1 MSESQAATSTSTL
14 AIDTV
19 SSSST
24 FSLNDASPGTVRAN
38 DTATATSAVV
48 ATSPAMNPGNG
59 EAINGGSAAS
69 SGSANVGAIV
79 GGVIGGVALLVIVA
93 GFLWYKRR
101 KAGKAAGR
109 MEGGVDSRGSNGH
122 APDTQFLMAAEG
134 STAEPN
140 KTGNM
145 THAHGQLPPITTNAS
160 IVGASRESLQS
171 QQSIHQSFQLHDV
184 PAHHVHTVQAD
195 QRIIITEHQG
205 VVSSAPVSQL
215 GQRSDS
221 IVSPQVKMA
230 AETWRA
236 TANDGG
242 GIRSPVL
249 AAPPVIPPAPLY
261 GTALL
266 DVPVGLDNRSL
277 SLDVTMQSHN
287 VGFDTAAR
295 IARKR
300 QYMDH
305 MSIYSEIS
313 NRSDSENSVVGKRRL
328 RMPFV
333 QNEADV
339 PLPIR
344 SLPGHAIKWRIR
356 FRRRKVVTYAWLFFG
371 KSKIQP
377 IGKSKIQPKNLT
389 RHTNAHL
396 PSAAMFLKYMRNIS
410 SPAAEESKQME
421 MRYVWSSVIRVYF
434 ESGTASDCRKAVQDL
449 NMRRFDVA
457 EAAAERALS
466 APDLPV
472 QQERESGESGHELA
486 SAPNNTKSKWASFV
500 DKDASD
506 HDSDDGHVSISS
518 RPQEPLLVFNHP
530 SDRARTTSKRK
541 LSKQAAKSE
550 DLDVSDKRP
559 SKRLFGKLTKSTP
572 QPAKDFE
579 GLHRGF
585 SDTNETRARDVPF
598 TATMRS
604 TSIPPVMK
612 QQPQSQTILA
622 NRAENRADVR
632 KPAYKIPAKG
642 NSRWNMFV
650 DEEDDDEE

>member
-1 MSESQAATSTSTL
+1 MSESQVATSTSTL

-93 GFLWYKRR
+93 GFLWYKRK

-242 GIRSPVL
+242 GIQSPVL

-313 NRSDSENSVVGKRRL
+313 NRSDSENSVRL

-333 QNEADV
+333 QNEDDV
-339 PLPIR
+339 PLPVRTCLVTR
-344 SLPGHAIKWRIR
+344 SYGESDSGVERSSLM
-356 FRRRKVVTYAWLFFG
+356 
-371 KSKIQP
+371 
-377 IGKSKIQPKNLT
+377 SKIQPKNLT

-410 SPAAEESKQME
+410 SPAAEEREKQ
-421 MRYVWSSVIRVYF
+421 SVIRVYF

-449 NMRRFDVA
+449 NMRRFDAA

-559 SKRLFGKLTKSTP
+559 SKRLFGKLTKSAP
-572 QPAKDFE
+572 LPAKDFE

-585 SDTNETRARDVPF
+585 SDTNETRSRDVPF
-598 TATMRS
+598 TAIMRS

-612 QQPQSQTILA
+612 QQPQSTVLA

-632 KPAYKIPAKG
+632 KPADKIPAKD

-650 DEEDDDEE
+650 DEEEDDDEE

>member
-1 MSESQAATSTSTL
+1 MKYIFDHERLTSGIQYIDTWYCDAFSNADPIACVSLSEL

-24 FSLNDASPGTVRAN
+24 FSLNDASPGTARAN
-38 DTATATSAVV
+38 DTATATSAAV

-59 EAINGGSAAS
+59 EAINGGSAAP
-69 SGSANVGAIV
+69 SGSVNVGAIV

-93 GFLWYKRR
+93 GFLWSKRK

-109 MEGGVDSRGSNGH
+109 MEGGVDGRGSNGH
-122 APDTQFLMAAEG
+122 APETQFLMAAEG
-134 STAEPN
+134 RAAEPN

-145 THAHGQLPPITTNAS
+145 THAHGQLPPISTNAN
-160 IVGASRESLQS
+160 IVGPSRESLQS

-242 GIRSPVL
+242 GIQSPVL

-313 NRSDSENSVVGKRRL
+313 NRSDSENSVVGKRDTQMPIYQVL
-328 RMPFV
+328 RCFSSTCGTFQV
-333 QNEADV
+333 QQQKKV
-339 PLPIR
+339 
-344 SLPGHAIKWRIR
+344 SKW
-356 FRRRKVVTYAWLFFG
+356 KCVMCG
-371 KSKIQP
+371 
-377 IGKSKIQPKNLT
+377 
-389 RHTNAHL
+389 
-396 PSAAMFLKYMRNIS
+396 
-410 SPAAEESKQME
+410 EKQ
-421 MRYVWSSVIRVYF
+421 SVIRVYF

-449 NMRRFDVA
+449 NMRRFVA
-457 EAAAERALS
+457 AETAAERALS

-472 QQERESGESGHELA
+472 QQERESVESRLELV
-486 SAPNNTKSKWASFV
+486 SAPNNAKSKWASFV

-506 HDSDDGHVSISS
+506 HGSDDGHVSISS

-579 GLHRGF
+579 GLHQGF

-612 QQPQSQTILA
+612 QQPQPQTVLA

-632 KPAYKIPAKG
+632 KPADKIPAKD